1 MKRLQLITL
10 GLILFVTTAPAQD
23 FPRADG
29 IQPARGLFGMGLILG
44 EPTGLSAKYWLRSDR
59 AVDFALGASLLTD
72 FRLHAT
78 YLHHV
83 DVFDH
88 QRVPLYYGI
97 GGSIA
102 GRTGRVAEFGS
113 DRRRDRVGLGI
124 RGAIGVSYLVPT
136 APFDLF
142 IEFGSVLIVFPPAAL
157 DLDLS
162 IGFRYYF

>member
-1 MKRLQLITL
+1 MKWITISAILISL
-10 GLILFVTTAPAQD
+10 CMSLNAQD
-23 FPRADG
+23 FPRAEG
-29 IQPARGLFGMGLILG
+29 IQPARGLFGMGLIVG
-44 EPTGLSAKYWLRSDR
+44 EPTGLSAKYWVRSDR
-59 AVDFALGASLLTD
+59 AVDFAFGASFFTD

-78 YLHHV
+78 YLYHV

-102 GRTGRVAEFGS
+102 GRSGRVAEIG
-113 DRRRDRVGLGI
+113 RGERRDRVGMGV

-142 IEFGSVLIVFPPAAL
+142 VEFGSVLIVLPAAAF
-157 DLDLS
+157 DIDLS
-162 IGFRYYF
+162 VGIRYYF